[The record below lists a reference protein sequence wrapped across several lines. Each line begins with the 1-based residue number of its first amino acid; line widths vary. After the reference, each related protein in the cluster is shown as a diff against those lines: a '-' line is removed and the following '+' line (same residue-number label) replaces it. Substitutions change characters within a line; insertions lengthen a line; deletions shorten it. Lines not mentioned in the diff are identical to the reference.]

1 MAVIKA
7 VSSKAG
13 IGQALDYVTKEEK
26 TEDKLVSGLHCEP
39 DTVKDEMQA
48 TKELWG
54 KTGGRTYK
62 HFVHSYHEDE
72 HITPE
77 QAHKNAVELAKGTEA
92 WKGHEVL
99 IATHIDRG
107 HIHTHFIVNSVN
119 YENGHKLQWSKADL
133 QNLKDRCNEQSRQQ
147 GLHVPEKG
155 KTFSGEEREETV
167 AWNKETYNLLKQA
180 EKGEVKSYV
189 QDTALAVMDCRET
202 ATSREDF
209 IDQMKARGYGV
220 DWKDSHKYITFTD
233 LERQSQ
239 GEKQCKV
246 RNNKLEKYYAVDFGK
261 ESLEHG
267 FEINARREAERT
279 ATTERARQQLDR
291 TAVAENSGAD
301 ERARARQ
308 LLDRTAVAEDSS
320 SNKIISA
327 YGITILSTVVGT
339 VCGLSMTI
347 LMAYPLSRRDLPG
360 RNGLAFYVFF
370 TMLFS
375 GGLVPTYIM
384 CTRYIK
390 VSNTIWA
397 LIIPSLVVNAFYVI
411 MMRTYFSTN
420 IPEAVIEAARIDGA
434 GEFRILLTI
443 VLPMSVPMVATMTL
457 LIGLS
462 YWNDW
467 KNGLY
472 YLQQNKSLYSIQ
484 VLLNDM
490 LRDVQ
495 ALKSGMDAAAAA
507 EITANMP
514 STGIKMAIAVVGVLP
529 VLIVYPFFQK
539 YFVKGITIGAVKG

>member
-1 MAVIKA
+1 MVEKNKGFQVGAHIVMAILSLCCIFPFLLLIMSSITDEQELIRNGYTLFPKA
-7 VSSKAG
+7 LS
-13 IGQALDYVTKEEK
+13 L
-26 TEDKLVSGLHCEP
+26 
-39 DTVKDEMQA
+39 
-48 TKELWG
+48 
-54 KTGGRTYK
+54 
-62 HFVHSYHEDE
+62 
-72 HITPE
+72 
-77 QAHKNAVELAKGTEA
+77 NAYQYMFK
-92 WKGHEVL
+92 
-99 IATHIDRG
+99 
-107 HIHTHFIVNSVN
+107 
-119 YENGHKLQWSKADL
+119 
-133 QNLKDRCNEQSRQQ
+133 
-147 GLHVPEKG
+147 
-155 KTFSGEEREETV
+155 
-167 AWNKETYNLLKQA
+167 
-180 EKGEVKSYV
+180 
-189 QDTALAVMDCRET
+189 
-202 ATSREDF
+202 
-209 IDQMKARGYGV
+209 
-220 DWKDSHKYITFTD
+220 
-233 LERQSQ
+233 
-239 GEKQCKV
+239 
-246 RNNKLEKYYAVDFGK
+246 
-261 ESLEHG
+261 
-267 FEINARREAERT
+267 
-279 ATTERARQQLDR
+279 
-291 TAVAENSGAD
+291 
-301 ERARARQ
+301 
-308 LLDRTAVAEDSS
+308 S

-384 CTRYIK
+384 YTRYIK

-443 VLPMSVPMVATMTL
+443 VLPMSIPMVATMTL

-529 VLIVYPFFQK
+529 VLVVYPFFQK

>member
-1 MAVIKA
+1 MVEKNKGFQVGAHIVMAILSLCCIFPFLLLIMSSITDEQELIRNGYTLFPKA
-7 VSSKAG
+7 LS
-13 IGQALDYVTKEEK
+13 L
-26 TEDKLVSGLHCEP
+26 
-39 DTVKDEMQA
+39 
-48 TKELWG
+48 
-54 KTGGRTYK
+54 
-62 HFVHSYHEDE
+62 
-72 HITPE
+72 
-77 QAHKNAVELAKGTEA
+77 NAYQYMFK
-92 WKGHEVL
+92 
-99 IATHIDRG
+99 
-107 HIHTHFIVNSVN
+107 
-119 YENGHKLQWSKADL
+119 
-133 QNLKDRCNEQSRQQ
+133 
-147 GLHVPEKG
+147 
-155 KTFSGEEREETV
+155 
-167 AWNKETYNLLKQA
+167 
-180 EKGEVKSYV
+180 
-189 QDTALAVMDCRET
+189 
-202 ATSREDF
+202 
-209 IDQMKARGYGV
+209 
-220 DWKDSHKYITFTD
+220 
-233 LERQSQ
+233 
-239 GEKQCKV
+239 
-246 RNNKLEKYYAVDFGK
+246 
-261 ESLEHG
+261 
-267 FEINARREAERT
+267 
-279 ATTERARQQLDR
+279 
-291 TAVAENSGAD
+291 
-301 ERARARQ
+301 
-308 LLDRTAVAEDSS
+308 S

-384 CTRYIK
+384 YTRYIK

-529 VLIVYPFFQK
+529 VLVVYPFFQK

>member
-1 MAVIKA
+1 MVEKNKGFQVGAHIVMIILSLCCIFPFLLLI
-7 VSSKAG
+7 VSSITDEQELIRNGYTLFPKA
-13 IGQALDYVTKEEK
+13 LS
-26 TEDKLVSGLHCEP
+26 L
-39 DTVKDEMQA
+39 
-48 TKELWG
+48 
-54 KTGGRTYK
+54 
-62 HFVHSYHEDE
+62 
-72 HITPE
+72 
-77 QAHKNAVELAKGTEA
+77 NAYQYMFK
-92 WKGHEVL
+92 
-99 IATHIDRG
+99 
-107 HIHTHFIVNSVN
+107 
-119 YENGHKLQWSKADL
+119 
-133 QNLKDRCNEQSRQQ
+133 
-147 GLHVPEKG
+147 
-155 KTFSGEEREETV
+155 
-167 AWNKETYNLLKQA
+167 
-180 EKGEVKSYV
+180 
-189 QDTALAVMDCRET
+189 
-202 ATSREDF
+202 
-209 IDQMKARGYGV
+209 
-220 DWKDSHKYITFTD
+220 
-233 LERQSQ
+233 
-239 GEKQCKV
+239 
-246 RNNKLEKYYAVDFGK
+246 
-261 ESLEHG
+261 
-267 FEINARREAERT
+267 
-279 ATTERARQQLDR
+279 
-291 TAVAENSGAD
+291 
-301 ERARARQ
+301 
-308 LLDRTAVAEDSS
+308 S

-384 CTRYIK
+384 YTRYIK

-397 LIIPSLVVNAFYVI
+397 LIIPSLFDTLP
-411 MMRTYFSTN
+411 RSLD
-420 IPEAVIEAARIDGA
+420 ESARIDGA

-539 YFVKGITIGAVKG
+539 YFVKGISIGAVKG